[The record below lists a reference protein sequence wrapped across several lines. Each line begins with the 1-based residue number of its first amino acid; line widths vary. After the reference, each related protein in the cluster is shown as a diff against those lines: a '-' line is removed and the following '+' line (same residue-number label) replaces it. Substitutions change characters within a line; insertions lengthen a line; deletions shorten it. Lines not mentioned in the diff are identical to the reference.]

1 MNNIETEL
9 YELRQMQVA
18 ADEEVR
24 KAYWAYKQNPTSS
37 TLAQALDNAYYRQKS
52 IVMKIERITQQQEG
66 GA

>member
-1 MNNIETEL
+1 MSSIETEL

-24 KAYWAYKQNPTSS
+24 KAYWAYKQNPTP
-37 TLAQALDNAYYRQKS
+37 TLAQALDSAYYRQKS
-52 IVMKIERITQQQEG
+52 IVMKIERIIQQQEG